1 MKNIDDIEAIR
12 PLARVEPG
20 GLGGD
25 PSGPAARALLAE
37 VTAHEPASGSGP
49 VTMRARRRYRVAW
62 LAAAVALAAGIVAV
76 PIVLR
81 DGAPSSYAVNL
92 DDGMVTIQIRDF
104 DDAPELERRLRE
116 LGVPALVDHVP
127 TGMMCRE
134 PRGEHVQTIPRGLY
148 SVPENIPGEP
158 GGGWQMRINTK
169 LFNPGETFVW
179 TISGQHG
186 TTTTYLMRG
195 PVAPC
200 EPVPAPTP
208 KVLVYH
214 SATGKNG
221 SLAGFP
227 VEGKTVGEVMSEI
240 RKRHLKAVL
249 VVIEPNPSGGYA
261 EPSDQ
266 DIPVGDDWIV
276 WDAEER
282 SKGVIRL
289 LVTEERLD
297 RNPVTGE

>member
-12 PLARVEPG
+12 ALARVEPG

-37 VTAHEPASGSGP
+37 VTAHEPGP
-49 VTMRARRRYRVAW
+49 LPTGVRRRYRPVW

-76 PIVLR
+76 PITLR
-81 DGAPSSYAVNL
+81 DGAPSSYAVSL
-92 DDGMVTIQIRDF
+92 EDGMVTIQIRDF

-179 TISGQHG
+179 TISGEYG
-186 TTTTYLMRG
+186 TTTTSLMRG

-208 KVLVYH
+208 KAIVYH

-221 SLAGFP
+221 SLAGFQ
-227 VEGKTVGEVMSEI
+227 VEEKTVGEVMSEI
-240 RKRHLKAVL
+240 RKRDLKAVL
-249 VVIEPNPSGGYA
+249 VVIEPDPRGGYG
-261 EPSDQ
+261 EDLDQ
-266 DIPVGDDWIV
+266 DVPVGDDWIV